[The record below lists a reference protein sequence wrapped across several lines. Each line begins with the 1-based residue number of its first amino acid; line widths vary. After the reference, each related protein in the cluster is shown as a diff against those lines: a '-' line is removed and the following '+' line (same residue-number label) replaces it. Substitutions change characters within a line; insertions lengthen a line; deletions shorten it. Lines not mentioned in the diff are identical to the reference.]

1 MERKLIIETGGELH
15 MPQKAES
22 TGEGRWTASVW
33 KLDKKNLNGRTYSTA
48 LAQRLVKED
57 ARTLAYDGHE
67 AQYASGGEYA
77 IAKAVCSHPRIE
89 DGELRVDIDFVDE
102 AYERMLQ
109 SLMAKGIAIGVSS
122 VGYGCEDEDG
132 HIEEESYELVRY
144 LDFVTCPAG
153 EVYARMESE
162 RRGAG
167 GADGAAARAT
177 AVAERHKLARSLSR
191 IMRK

>member
-109 SLMAKGIAIGVSS
+109 SLMAKGIAIGVMGTSRRRATNLCAILTSS
-122 VGYGCEDEDG
+122 
-132 HIEEESYELVRY
+132 LVRRERSTRGWN
-144 LDFVTCPAG
+144 LKG
-153 EVYARMESE
+153 EAQVARMGRRPGPRRWRSGTSL
-162 RRGAG
+162 RGAC
-167 GADGAAARAT
+167 R
-177 AVAERHKLARSLSR
+177 E
-191 IMRK
+191 